1 MTELKEKPLTIKA
14 LQKHIVYTI
23 IGCIIVT
30 IVGGITTS
38 FAFYH
43 KTNNEIANIIENDK
57 KQDAS
62 INKVYSTVNQI
73 NEKLGSTNTVTAVS
87 DEKIKGLE
95 NQIQSTNEQMK
106 IMQQTQ
112 LEMLKML
119 SEIKRK

>member
-1 MTELKEKPLTIKA
+1 MIEPKEKPLTIKA

-23 IGCIIVT
+23 VGCIVVT
-30 IVGGITTS
+30 IIGGATTS

-62 INKVYSTVNQI
+62 INRVYSTVNQI
-73 NEKLGSTNTVTAVS
+73 NDKLGSTNTVTAIS